1 MRALAQQANPID
13 PLAQLRLGGER
24 RGEEAACDHSN
35 ECSTVHYSITWSA
48 RTGESLRFLPR
59 PVSEDEATRLAFPH
73 LVRGGG
79 VSRARDSPNSNVVAR
94 ATRTPRAVVAHAP
107 HYSIT

>member
-1 MRALAQQANPID
+1 VVQKTD
-13 PLAQLRLGGER
+13 PGGLRRRLPLGGER

-59 PVSEDEATRLAFPH
+59 PVSEDEATRVAFPH

-79 VSRARDSPNSNVVAR
+79 VSRARDSPNSNVAAR
-94 ATRTPRAVVAHAP
+94 ATRTPRPVVAHAP